1 VSGHRSRRA
10 PLAAGRDLHICRNVA
25 SLLQRS
31 VLLVLVLCLG
41 CDQDGPPVTDENLSI
56 SDETPILPG
65 VPWFELPGDW
75 SEQHPLVSPNAK
87 LESHWMAMAEKL
99 MPLHAGDGGGRA
111 WLKSVRSIPLRELE
125 WSHEPP
131 TNERAP
137 QQKRPALANERAPQQ
152 KRPALAVGSRHQ
164 FEVIFEVGPEGI
176 QEGGLLFLSAE
187 PFWEWSKAQATRQAA
202 DGFTTARL
210 LSNGAELLP
219 LDVGAGFEVRGGDLL
234 PGERIEFIYGAGET
248 GARVDRYAERN
259 AEILIAV
266 DADGDGM
273 RGWIDDTPRLDI
285 IARSGSR
292 LVAFGPAE
300 IAPNQPFE
308 ISVSITDTLGN
319 RAAWPN
325 KFREA
330 GNLDDSGAEFE
341 LVVLDQS
348 TLGLQQSKTF
358 IIPPASI
365 ELPWILRCHPSPG
378 TGTLRLQ
385 MRGRGVL
392 EGLASDLPP
401 IVVRESDTRLVW
413 GDLHGHTTLSD
424 GTGTP
429 EDYLAYAR
437 DVARLDVI
445 ALTDHDHWG
454 PRPLDD
460 DPLAVSELFEI
471 IDDAERAGRFVTL
484 PGYEWTNWIHGHRH
498 VLYFDEADDET
509 ASRKIFSALDP
520 ETDRP
525 DELWSALRGRRAL
538 TFAHHSAGEPVAVN
552 WAYAPDPELEPITEI
567 ASVHGQSESAYV
579 KGAVRGGI
587 PGYFVLDTLMQGYR
601 FGFIG
606 SGDSHDGHPGLAHL
620 AAGQGGL
627 AGIFTTEL
635 DRANILSALRKR
647 QTFATNGI
655 RPWLEV
661 FIDGSRMG
669 QTIVEPEHESSQR
682 IRISYE
688 ATAPLERIEIVRSGR
703 VATVLIPEEDAL
715 SLTIE
720 REIPSL
726 SAGDFHYVR
735 FVERG
740 GGMAWS
746 SPIYVDPR

>member
-1 VSGHRSRRA
+1 MLGHRSRRA
-10 PLAAGRDLHICRNVA
+10 PLSAGRELHICRNVA
-25 SLLQRS
+25 SSLQRC

-41 CDQDGPPVTDENLSI
+41 CDQEGPPVTDEHVSI

-65 VPWFELPGDW
+65 VPWFELPSDW

-131 TNERAP
+131 
-137 QQKRPALANERAPQQ
+137 ANERAPRQ

-164 FEVIFEVGPEGI
+164 FEIIFEVGPEGI
-176 QEGGLLFLSAE
+176 QDGGLLFLSAE
-187 PFWEWSKAQATRQAA
+187 AFWEWSEAQAARPTA

-210 LSNGAELLP
+210 LSNGAALLP
-219 LDVGAGFEVRGGDLL
+219 LNVGAGFEVRGGDLL

-273 RGWIDDTPRLDI
+273 RGWIDDAPRLDI

-300 IAPNQPFE
+300 IAPDQPFE

-319 RAAWPN
+319 RAVWPN
-325 KFREA
+325 KVRES
-330 GNLDDSGAEFE
+330 GSPDDSGAGAEFE
-341 LVVLDQS
+341 LVVLDHS
-348 TLGLQQSKTF
+348 TLGLQQSKTSF
-358 IIPPASI
+358 VPSASI
-365 ELPWILRCHPSPG
+365 GLPWLVQCHPSPG

-392 EGLASDLPP
+392 EGLVSDLPP
-401 IVVRESDTRLVW
+401 IVVRESDARLVW
-413 GDLHGHTTLSD
+413 GDLHGHTALSD

-460 DPLAVSELFEI
+460 DPVAVSELFEI
-471 IDDAERAGRFVTL
+471 IDDAERSDRFVTL

-520 ETDRP
+520 ATDRP

-567 ASVHGQSESAYV
+567 ASVHGQSESADV

-587 PGYFVLDTLMQGYR
+587 PGYFVLDTLKQGYR

-606 SGDSHDGHPGLAHL
+606 SGDSHDGHPGLAHI

-627 AGIFTTEL
+627 AGIFTPKL

-661 FIDGSRMG
+661 SIDGSHMG
-669 QTIVEPEHESSQR
+669 QTIVEPEHQGSQLLR
-682 IRISYE
+682 IRYE
-688 ATAPLERIEIVRSGR
+688 ATAPLERIELVRSGR
-703 VATVLIPEEDAL
+703 VATVLIPEEDGL
-715 SLTIE
+715 SLTLE

-726 SAGDFHYVR
+726 AAGDFHYVR